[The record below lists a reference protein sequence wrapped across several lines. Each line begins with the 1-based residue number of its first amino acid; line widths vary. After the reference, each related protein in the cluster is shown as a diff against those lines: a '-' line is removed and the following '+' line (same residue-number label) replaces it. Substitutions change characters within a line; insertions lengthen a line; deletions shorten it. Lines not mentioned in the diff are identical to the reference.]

1 MIKKKHTEKEPATD
15 ESLLELSNSATETE
29 APSLEPLVAET
40 IDTDNEQLLKAKVEE
55 LNDKYLRLFSEFDNY
70 RKRTIR
76 EKIDM
81 GRTASEEVISSLLT
95 ILDDFERANKAF
107 ESKDI
112 TVEAMKEGIQLI
124 YLKFRNILTQKGLK
138 EMNATGE
145 IFNTD
150 FHEAITHIPAPGKDM
165 KNKVLDEVEKG
176 YLLND
181 KVIRYAK
188 VVIGS

>member
-1 MIKKKHTEKEPATD
+1 MIKKKHTENANNAD
-15 ESLLELSNSATETE
+15 ESLPEVNNLTAETETTGQE
-29 APSLEPLVAET
+29 SQTPGT
-40 IDTDNEQLLKAKVEE
+40 IDNEKILQQKVEE
-55 LNDKYLRLFSEFDNY
+55 LNDKYLRLYSEFDNY
-70 RKRTIR
+70 RKRTLK
-76 EKIDM
+76 EKIDLS
-81 GRTASEEVISSLLT
+81 RNASEEVIASLLT
-95 ILDDFERANKAF
+95 VMDDFERANRAF

-124 YLKFRNILTQKGLK
+124 YSKFRNILTQKGLK
-138 EMNATGE
+138 EMNAVGE

-150 FHEAITHIPAPGKDM
+150 FHEAITHIPAPTEDL